1 IIRDS
6 FRELG
11 ENNVE
16 YLLKKLNDDIFPRLN
31 KEKLK
36 VILENSKNLNNFDD
50 LLEYLYQEFNKKVNE
65 LLKHCKTIEYDK
77 EKFIKR
83 LKMIQTDYESK
94 LSEQRYNEIISGK
107 KVFKI
112 ISQPI
117 ICKYKLDKF
126 SLEDLAKYLVSLI
139 NYLSILKDKEQG
151 EYRIRSKLRKL
162 KEFSFMKRSSFTRN
176 DVFRIEID
184 KFQDFLKSFS
194 SFINIILEKMSL
206 TIIED
211 SEKKYFY

>member
-50 LLEYLYQEFNKKVNE
+50 LLEYWYQEFNKQINE
-65 LLKHCKTIEYDK
+65 LLKYCERIKYDK
-77 EKFIKR
+77 EKFISR
-83 LKMIQTDYESK
+83 LKRIQVDYKRK
-94 LSEQRYNEIISGK
+94 LSKQHYNKIISGK

-117 ICKYKLDKF
+117 ISRFRLARF
-126 SLEDLAKYLVSLI
+126 SLEDMAKYLVNLI
-139 NYLSILKDKEQG
+139 NYLSLLKDKEQS
-151 EYRIRSKLRKL
+151 EHQIRSKLKKL
-162 KEFSFMKRSSFTRN
+162 KEFSFIRN
-176 DVFRIEID
+176 DVFRIEIK

-211 SEKKYFY
+211 SEKKYF